1 MKFTRTAQRTTT
13 LKTEYHGDN
22 FLIDIVEKAES
33 REAWIYTD
41 TVGTKELMFG
51 CLKQNKTSE
60 EFLAMV
66 ENEFEQYADCYE
78 SDYFT

>member
-13 LKTEYHGDN
+13 LKTEYHDCE
-22 FLIDIVEKAES
+22 FRVDIVETAEM

-51 CLKQNKTSE
+51 CLKKNKTSE
-60 EFLAMV
+60 EFLSMV
-66 ENEFEQYADCYE
+66 ENEFEQYAEYYE
-78 SDYFT
+78 ADYL